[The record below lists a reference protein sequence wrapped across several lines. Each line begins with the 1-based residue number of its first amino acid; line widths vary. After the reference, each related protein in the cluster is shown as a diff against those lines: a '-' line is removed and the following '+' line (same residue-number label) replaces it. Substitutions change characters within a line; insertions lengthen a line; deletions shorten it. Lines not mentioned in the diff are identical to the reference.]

1 MKNET
6 MSGKTCLVT
15 GANSGIG
22 KETAL
27 ALALLGARVIMVC
40 RSHAKGEAARRKIIG
55 ESGNESIDL
64 LLCDLSSLAEVRR
77 LADEITQKYERL
89 DVLINNAGI
98 FSLKKDI
105 SLDGFERT
113 FAVNYFAPF
122 LLTILLLPLLKKS
135 VSARIVNVSSVA
147 HFGGHLDLSQIPW
160 KSSGGMKAYS
170 NSKLALIMFTY
181 ELDRRIKGSN
191 IKVNSLHPGAVATN
205 IWRLPTFITR
215 PFMTSAKK
223 GARTSIYL
231 ATSPE
236 VERVSGKYFEKMKA
250 VRSSEESYDDVK
262 SRILWETISRLVG
275 IEKQD

>member
-1 MKNET
+1 
-6 MSGKTCLVT
+6 MSGKTCVVT

-27 ALALLGARVIMVC
+27 ALALRGARVIMVC
-40 RSHAKGEAARRKIIG
+40 RNHAKGEEARRKIIG

-64 LLCDLSSLAEVRR
+64 LLCDLSSFAEVRR
-77 LADEITQKYERL
+77 LADEITRKYGKL
-89 DVLINNAGI
+89 DVLVNNAGI

-105 SLDGFERT
+105 SLDGFEKT

-122 LLTILLLPLLKKS
+122 LLTMLLLPLLKKS
-135 VSARIVNVSSVA
+135 VSARVVNVSSVA
-147 HFGGHLDLSQIPW
+147 HFGGHLDLSETPW

-223 GARTSIYL
+223 GAQTSIYL

-250 VRSSEESYDDVK
+250 VRSSEESYDETK
-262 SRILWETISRLVG
+262 SRILWETTYRLVG